1 MNWESISD
9 EDAVNMDN
17 SEGASDMK
25 RDRTPCPSVKTDN
38 PDAVMIDV
46 ASDSDDEQISATSVE
61 HQVVN
66 NDKDNQQKDSITEET
81 GIEGSD
87 DEEAVYCFCRRP
99 AGNEFMIL
107 CKECEEWFHGDCV
120 GITRVK
126 GDQIMNYYCMQC
138 RSEDP
143 SLKIVYKP
151 EKKKTV
157 PEVKKPK
164 RSSRMCGNCEACS
177 TIEDCGKCVFCKDMK
192 KFGGPGKRHQ
202 KCLRRQ
208 CKVFSKH
215 IIQSKFV
222 MKNLADDD
230 GIVSQLGKPTVPEP
244 WGNSETV
251 PTLPS
256 NVTTAT
262 LSMKTKKLRRPKV
275 KKPTQPVNKKK
286 SVKRSSV
293 LQSINQLSPD
303 RMRHGRADVDTNS
316 PPTQCLG
323 PGCIYA
329 SRPHSKYCS
338 DECGIQLA
346 IR

>member
-1 MNWESISD
+1 M
-9 EDAVNMDN
+9 
-17 SEGASDMK
+17 
-25 RDRTPCPSVKTDN
+25 
-38 PDAVMIDV
+38 
-46 ASDSDDEQISATSVE
+46 
-61 HQVVN
+61 N
-66 NDKDNQQKDSITEET
+66 NDKDDQQKDSITEET

-143 SLKIVYKP
+143 SLKIIYKP
-151 EKKKTV
+151 EKEKAE
-157 PEVKKPK
+157 PEGKKPK
-164 RSSRMCGNCEACS
+164 RSSRMCGMCKACFI
-177 TIEDCGKCVFCKDMK
+177 IEDCGKCVFSKDMK
-192 KFGGPGKRHQ
+192 RFVGPGKQHQ

-222 MKNLADDD
+222 KQNLADDD
-230 GIVSQLGKPTVPEP
+230 DIVSCLGRQTVPVPQE
-244 WGNSETV
+244 NFETV
-251 PTLPS
+251 PMLRS
-256 NVTTAT
+256 NLTTDT
-262 LSMKTKKLRRPKV
+262 LSIKTKKLGRSKV
-275 KKPTQPVNKKK
+275 KM
-286 SVKRSSV
+286 
-293 LQSINQLSPD
+293 D
-303 RMRHGRADVDTNS
+303 ANS
-316 PPTQCLG
+316 PPTQCQG

-346 IR
+346 MR